1 MNYKTLKEE
10 YLADPEHFDEKMG
23 ESIEVFL
30 TQVEEQDPVMSQRLR
45 AFLWRLDK
53 NLEKENFSN
62 DPPTKWMVRHTLLQ
76 DRFRKLVNGLDRRP
90 ANISIAKTED
100 QP

>member
-1 MNYKTLKEE
+1 MPGLIPVEAGGHTIIIVIVEIT
-10 YLADPEHFDEKMG
+10 

-30 TQVEEQDPVMSQRLR
+30 TQVEEQDQVMSQRLR

-100 QP
+100 HP